1 MKIVKRVLVGLV
13 LFLAIVVVV
22 MVFWGGHV
30 IKTSVNRLGPQ
41 VLGVPVVLEDARFHP
56 IRGFVSLSGLVVGNP
71 EGFRTESLFDLTHLE
86 VDLDMSTL
94 FSDPLVINR
103 IVIERPQITYEMG
116 LRRTNIGVLLASLE
130 KEVEEEEELI
140 EEEPEAAPARGVV
153 IRELI
158 LQDTTAR
165 VSATALRGGS
175 VPITL
180 GTITLNDLGGE
191 DQSITQISTQIV
203 GAIFGVVVNAVA
215 GAGDLL
221 GDGLG
226 AAWEG
231 VGAVGG
237 RAADGVRAVT
247 GAAGEGARAVTGTVG
262 DGARRLLGRGDDEE
276 AEVEDDEVIE
286 EVIEAVEDDAEIVE
300 EIAEEVEV
308 EVETP

>member
-1 MKIVKRVLVGLV
+1 MKIIKRVLVGLV

-41 VLGVPVVLEDARFHP
+41 LLGVPVVLEDARFHP

-71 EGFRTESLFDLTHLE
+71 EGFRTESLFDLTYLE
-86 VDLDMSTL
+86 VDIDMWTV
-94 FSDPLVINR
+94 FSDPIVITR
-103 IVIERPQITYEMG
+103 IVIKKPQITYEMG
-116 LRRTNIGVLLASLE
+116 LRRTNIGVLLDRLE
-130 KEVEEEEELI
+130 GEVEADEVAI
-140 EEEPEAAPARGVV
+140 ETEMEVAPARGVV
-153 IRELI
+153 IQELV
-158 LQDTTAR
+158 LRDATAR
-165 VSATALRGGS
+165 ISATALRGGS

-191 DQSITQISTQIV
+191 DQSITQISTQIM
-203 GAIFGVVVNAVA
+203 GAIFGVLVNAVA

-231 VGAVGG
+231 IGAVCG
-237 RAADGVRAVT
+237 RTADGVRSVT
-247 GAAGEGARAVTGTVG
+247 GAVS

-276 AEVEDDEVIE
+276 AEVKDDEAI
-286 EVIEAVEDDAEIVE
+286 EDDATIVE

>member
-1 MKIVKRVLVGLV
+1 MKIIKRVLVGLV

-41 VLGVPVVLEDARFHP
+41 LLGVPVVLEDARFHP

-71 EGFRTESLFDLTHLE
+71 EGFRTESLFDLTYLE
-86 VDLDMSTL
+86 VDIDMWTV
-94 FSDPLVINR
+94 FSDPIVITR
-103 IVIERPQITYEMG
+103 IVIKKPQITYEMG
-116 LRRTNIGVLLASLE
+116 LRRTNIGVLLDRLE
-130 KEVEEEEELI
+130 GEVEADEAAI
-140 EEEPEAAPARGVV
+140 ETEMEVAPARGVV
-153 IRELI
+153 IQELV
-158 LQDTTAR
+158 LRDATAR
-165 VSATALRGGS
+165 ISATALRGGS

-191 DQSITQISTQIV
+191 DQSITQISTQIM
-203 GAIFGVVVNAVA
+203 GAIFGVLVNAVA

-231 VGAVGG
+231 IGAVCG
-237 RAADGVRAVT
+237 RTADGVRSVT
-247 GAAGEGARAVTGTVG
+247 GAVS

-276 AEVEDDEVIE
+276 AEVKDDEAI
-286 EVIEAVEDDAEIVE
+286 EDDATIVE